1 VNLTPKG
8 TLSGMGDE
16 TSFAR
21 YAGILMVFAIIIL
34 VFAMAA
40 MLALMDLCNPALIGT
55 EIHEVCEK
63 RFSPGNLAAFMTAAG
78 ATFGGTTVFL
88 YRANKQAEQNGA

>member
-1 VNLTPKG
+1 MMMPEG
-8 TLSGMGDE
+8 TLSGSTDQ

-21 YAGILMVFAIIIL
+21 YAGMLMVLAIIVL
-34 VFAMAA
+34 VFTMVA
-40 MLALMDLCNPALIGT
+40 MLALMDICNPALIGT
-55 EIHEVCEK
+55 EIREVCEK
-63 RFSPGNLAAFMTAAG
+63 RFTPGNLAAFMTAAG